1 MRRIIFL
8 LLATFVLPIY
18 ADSHLVIELKN
29 SKSHTYSL
37 KEKPVL
43 KFENGEMT
51 VENSDI
57 YASYPITDILKYYF
71 TEETT
76 DIPPIGQEADNVRF
90 IYTNKDYLLVEG
102 ADENSYLHVYDIT
115 GKSCPADITNEGGTI
130 KISLSGLNKG
140 IYLIN
145 INGKHTFKIY
155 R

>member
-1 MRRIIFL
+1 MRKTIFL
-8 LLATFVLPIY
+8 LLVAFTLPIY
-18 ADSHLVIELKN
+18 ADSHLVIEMRD

-115 GKSCPADITNEGGTI
+115 GKVCTADITNEGETI
-130 KISLSGLNKG
+130 RVSLNGFNKG
-140 IYLIN
+140 IYFIS

>member
-37 KEKPVL
+37 REKPIL
-43 KFENGEMT
+43 KFKNGEIT
-51 VENSDI
+51 VENNDI
-57 YASYPITDILKYYF
+57 YAAYPIADILKYYF
-71 TEETT
+71 VEGTT
-76 DIPPIGQEADNVRF
+76 DIPEIGQEAGNVRF
-90 IYTNKDYLLVEG
+90 TYTDGECILVEG
-102 ADENSYLHVYDIT
+102 IRDNNLVHVYDIT
-115 GKSCPADITNEGGTI
+115 GKSCPADITNEGETI